1 MFVYDAEVVKSAVA
15 ESKTIKLGS
24 VYTDADLESL
34 RKQAQSDGMK
44 IGTDCK
50 KDVQG
55 VPYYLVFGTP
65 SHLLLS
71 TSNRVLTAK

>member
-1 MFVYDAEVVKSAVA
+1 MFIYDAEVVKSAVA
-15 ESKTIKLGS
+15 ESETIKLGS

-34 RKQAQSDGMK
+34 RKQAQIDGMK

-50 KDVQG
+50 KDMQG

-65 SHLLLS
+65 EHLLLS
-71 TSNRVLTAK
+71 QSGRALAAK